1 MKKSLI
7 VSTLLLIALSVF
19 SGCKKNKAPAPVAAT
34 TPTVEIKR
42 NHTWYYFSNNGYKQ
56 IDKLANVPY
65 QAQQPWT
72 EAVRISSANNT
83 SDTEGQLC
91 KAYAVVNR
99 SGILT
104 FEEDKISLATDIS
117 LFQDRTAG
125 NLVYLNNTPVFSVYK
140 SSFFNDSITDPDYK
154 KDQSTHLFLVQFD
167 DTAKISYPIVN
178 CNNISNEPNSEV
190 TDFYWDGLN
199 WTCSVKTIS
208 DVKNSFS
215 YIKFKPTVSLLTLSP
230 ATCKDV
236 LVVDESSVDEF
247 RKAKEY
253 NDYKGAPERI
263 KSLLS
268 GFDKTLPFIIDVK
281 NAGGCSSRTYA
292 NSIPDS
298 KEKDLQAKAILS
310 QSWSGA
316 LFEDGTLF
324 IEGALPGKHILRG
337 GKPVAVK
344 LPKLPAGFVYSDFVI
359 SGTTLYAA
367 WEETAFYKT
376 GRSGFLQVN
385 LDKTLYSKLI

>member
-1 MKKSLI
+1 MKKSIFVFTVLF
-7 VSTLLLIALSVF
+7 SALLMVT
-19 SGCKKNKAPAPVAAT
+19 GCKKNKVPESVIPVS
-34 TPTVEIKR
+34 PSIEIKK
-42 NHTWYYFSNNGYKQ
+42 NHNWYYFSNNGYRQ
-56 IDKLANVPY
+56 IDKLTNVPY

-83 SDTEGQLC
+83 SDSDAPIC
-91 KAYAVVNR
+91 KAYAIVNR
-99 SGILT
+99 TGILT
-104 FEEDKISLATDIS
+104 FEEDKINLSTDIS
-117 LFQDRTAG
+117 LFSDRTAG
-125 NLVYLNNTPVFSVYK
+125 NLVFLNNTPVFSVYK

-178 CNNISNEPNSEV
+178 CNNICLEPNSEV
-190 TDFYWDGLN
+190 TDFYWDGLT
-199 WTCSVKTIS
+199 WICSVKTIS
-208 DVKNSFS
+208 DIKNSFS
-215 YIKFKPTVSLLTLSP
+215 YINFKPTVSLLTLSP

-236 LVVDESSVDEF
+236 LSVNESSVDEF

-253 NDYKGAPERI
+253 KDYNVAPERI

-268 GFDKTLPFIIDVK
+268 GFDKKLPFVIDVK
-281 NAGGCSSRTYA
+281 NAGGCSSRTFA
-292 NSIPDS
+292 NSIPNS

-324 IEGALPGKHILRG
+324 LEGALPGKHILRG
-337 GKPVAVK
+337 GKPVAIK

-367 WEETAFYKT
+367 WEETSFYKT

-385 LDKTLYSKLI
+385 LKKTLYSRII